1 MYTTLAELLKEFT
14 PEELA
19 RLTGDPSGA
28 NIDQTRINYAIEN
41 ACNMIDSFLRER
53 FNVPFL
59 PVPAMIKFIA
69 NELTIANLY
78 EYFNHNGFVPPTIAK
93 RKSYAMY
100 LLRQVQ
106 NGDLQLDKTENQ
118 HRPILISN
126 KERNNR
132 LFDTDFLD
140 NFVEI

>member
-1 MYTTLAELLKEFT
+1 MYTSLAELLKEFT

-19 RLTGDPSGA
+19 RLSGDPSGS
-28 NIDQTRINYAIEN
+28 NINQARINYAIEN

-53 FNVPFL
+53 FNVPFQ
-59 PVPAMIKFIA
+59 PVPTMIKFIA
-69 NELTIANLY
+69 TELTIANLY
-78 EYFNHNGFVPPTIAK
+78 EYHNHNGFLPPTIAK

-106 NGDLQLDKTENQ
+106 NGDLQMDKTEGQ
-118 HRPILISN
+118 QRPVLISN

-132 LFDTDFLD
+132 IFDTDLLD